1 MKSLFYVFFLLV
13 SMSVYAQLTAAQ
25 YKVKSLE
32 ANSPNG
38 DFGTTFYGK
47 DKIVFSSSRKTGIS
61 NKTWEGNDQPFLDL
75 YIGNVEED
83 GEITRVRP
91 FSSAVNSKY
100 HEAMVA

>member
-1 MKSLFYVFFLLV
+1 MFLSVV
-13 SMSVYAQLTAAQ
+13 SYAQLTAAQ

-32 ANSPNG
+32 ANSENG
-38 DFGTTFYGK
+38 DFGTAFYGK
-47 DKIVFSSSRKTGIS
+47 DKIVFSSSRKNGIS

-75 YIGNVEED
+75 YIGNVEKD

-100 HEAMVA
+100 HDAMVA